1 MTSKKCAGCLSI
13 IDSTECMNC
22 YICHQWYDLDCA
34 NVTVRQYRL
43 MGIGGEGRDSW
54 KCAGC
59 RNKEPKGNN
68 TETPIRTAQHN
79 TRAKTKLSQVSSAE
93 VGINIP
99 TCNMLP
105 RSPPCLVSDRTDE
118 DDDIP
123 LTGKVLKA
131 IISQEIS
138 GKLSNIISEQK
149 NLTDL
154 VDSFQRTISFLSDR
168 YDELKSD
175 LDVKTEK
182 IAALDKSNAILQET
196 VQNMTKRLNIIEQH
210 ARSNNIEI
218 QCVPENKSE
227 NVINTLLDISK
238 VIKST
243 VKDADISHCTRIA
256 KKDSNSI
263 RPRSILVKFNTP
275 RVRDEFLA
283 AAIQFNKSHP
293 QDRLNTSHLGAP
305 TNKAQPIYVVEH
317 LSADN
322 KSLHAAARA
331 RAKEL
336 GFRFVWVRNGRIF
349 MKKSEDS
356 DRIVIDNAE
365 KLRELY

>member
-68 TETPIRTAQHN
+68 TETPIRTEQHN
-79 TRAKTKLSQVSSAE
+79 TRAKAKLSQVSSAG
-93 VGINIP
+93 VGTNIP
-99 TCNMLP
+99 TRNKLP
-105 RSPPCLVSDRTDE
+105 RSPPCLVSVQADE

-123 LTGKVLKA
+123 LTGKALRA

-138 GKLSNIISEQK
+138 GKLTNILSEQK

-168 YDELKSD
+168 YDELKCD

-182 IAALDKSNAILQET
+182 ISSLEKSNATLQE
-196 VQNMTKRLNIIEQH
+196 VVLNLTKRLNNTEQH
-210 ARSNNIEI
+210 ARSNNLEI

-227 NVINTLLDISK
+227 NVIDTLLDIGK
-238 VIKST
+238 VIKSK
-243 VKDADISHCTRIA
+243 VKDADVSHCTRIA
-256 KKDSNSI
+256 KKDSEST

-275 RVRDEFLA
+275 RLRDEFLA
-283 AAIQFNKSHP
+283 ATLQFNKSNP
-293 QDRLNTSHLGAP
+293 QDRLNTTHLGASVD
-305 TNKAQPIYVVEH
+305 KAQPIYVAEH

-331 RAKEL
+331 RGKEL
-336 GFRFVWVRNGRIF
+336 GFKFVWVRNGRIF
-349 MKKSEDS
+349 MKKSVDS
-356 DRIVIDNAE
+356 DRIVIDSPD
-365 KLRELY
+365 KLKELY